1 MANTNEL
8 EQIEFPI
15 VANTAK
21 ADETLKALFN
31 KLLGI
36 ENKLLDISKKP
47 IRLGGGLDKIVDDL
61 GRVQLA
67 LNKVSKQLGNGETS
81 WSEAKSTLKEYSS
94 LMYNVGNKADFAL
107 KKINT
112 GIKEQESGVAKLLA
126 YSKKLNKES
135 LEQELSNHKTQVKT
149 RIKSEQEFE
158 AETAKL
164 KAFAGKLQK
173 DSLEQELTSYKNVA
187 KSKAETLKAQE
198 QLSKLNTEELVTKA
212 KLQVINSASDKELTT
227 TLGKAQL
234 KGRELLA
241 EYNIRQKQEKTEANI
256 LRIKELQNA
265 MEKQGSVIRGARLK
279 EQEALDRM
287 NKREADYNNVMSIH
301 SAKRALGYTAL
312 FAGIGL
318 VTTGFAKAIETI
330 VVYDKALYQFQ
341 AVLDVTPAKAK
352 VLEESLQLLSEKYG
366 QNLTALNEVTLALG
380 RAGIAY
386 GDLAGGVKVVTQLA
400 ILTGDTIEASSGAV
414 ATFLQLF
421 SKDDMGRA
429 IYNVNELGAKMAYMA
444 NSSKLSIADI
454 NTFIN
459 YAGAMTVSTGM
470 TVDAMGALATA
481 FSASGKA
488 ATSVGTNV
496 RRLNELFGSTEPKV
510 QEFFRSVGVNQAN
523 LQKDM
528 LKGGATSEKAFKQF
542 ITTLGTFSRESLALS
557 MNGLQTLDK
566 DTIATVSNTS
576 GEILKHLGKLGVAT
590 KAELDKA
597 DTITQSFETRMN
609 SLLNTI
615 LGKFQEI
622 QPVLGYLATG
632 LETLIKNI
640 GYLAGGVITI
650 LSIKSAMSLVGDST
664 GELTKKIGLAKLAV
678 EGLTLA
684 FRSNPILLGV
694 STVILG
700 VAGAMT
706 YLSQTTED
714 ATKAIYKL
722 TDAQIA
728 SRKAEAI
735 AEEMIALNERQNELL
750 VEKSEL
756 QNSIFSDTVANKQ
769 HIRRLDEELKKIDD
783 LKNKYK
789 ESEQAQ
795 IDAAKVQEK
804 IKTKQVK
811 TQFST
816 DTNDSIKQQYEEAKR
831 LLDNPETKKTGQMI
845 INTLAKQI
853 KEAGNSILPDTFNST
868 IWEAQAKGL
877 DKLSGADYAT
887 GVNKLKASVLAT
899 QAEVLSTISQ
909 LGMQI
914 SNTTDAQQKAQLQ
927 SQLDG
932 HQTKANELTDILKN
946 VGSMGDTL
954 NTIYVDRNK
963 EVTKSGKLQDDLNRQ
978 QERATK
984 LAMQELDLKTKIEIA
999 QAKLNGKAL
1008 SQFEIAEKIKQISFA
1023 EAKDQAGLGKLNDA
1037 KLTVVEAELKFREM
1051 INDELKTQAQL
1062 QMTAWESSQVNQG
1075 LIPTEAGKVQQQIL
1089 AQEKLIAEAKARG
1102 TYEDSLQVD
1111 LNNLKNEQKRTEL
1124 ERTREI
1130 AEINRQMNLESLQAQ
1145 QQLISNAVSYNANLT
1160 GNAANAQNLAQN
1172 LIKTSEVELSYIT
1185 EKSNLE
1191 QKYKDEYDKN
1201 RDILKEGSKEL
1212 YDFNERKSKELN
1224 NLDKKNQ
1231 QNQILGY
1238 ADVAGAIGAM
1248 FAQGSK
1254 EAEAFQRIQ
1263 AGLAM
1268 VNAVNAVLMA
1278 GATMPTPAN
1287 FASMA
1292 TMAGLVTTVL
1302 ANASIAFGGI
1312 GGTKTTTTSDAFS
1325 AMEANTGTGST
1336 LGDSTKQSESITKAM
1351 EVLKDYAK
1359 PEYQTLLSMNKYL
1372 ANISNSIGGVT
1383 SLLIQSGGFA
1393 FGEGAT
1399 EFDTGYKNNLK
1410 TANGAF
1416 IFNPIND
1423 LISKIPVIGQI
1434 NEMFGS
1440 AINSVLGGIFGKTSV
1455 SQSLKD
1461 SGIYFADTLLT
1472 TATQSILGSAYQTI
1486 STTTTKKSWFSKS
1499 SSTSIQT
1506 YFDALDTETNRQFSL
1521 VLDNLYQTT
1530 LLAGTAL
1537 DSSAEATAKSLENF
1551 VVSIGKISLKDKT
1564 GAEIQETLTAVFG
1577 KIGDDI
1583 AKASFPLL
1591 TPFQKIGEGMFETL
1605 TRVSTGMEEAEYY
1618 IERLGK
1624 SFQDLSYTDILNKQG
1639 DVGFE
1644 ALLQSIVKTDEAVYG
1659 LDNNLVQ
1666 IIGNLDSTAE
1676 ELYGVYIALD
1686 GLRNVLKFL
1695 KLDTDAVSYAS
1706 IRGAG
1711 SAEALAQGMQS
1722 YIEGFLTDAQQ
1733 LALSTNQLQ
1742 IEFNKLNV
1750 VMPTNKESFTKLV
1763 ESLDLSS
1770 EAGQEL
1776 YGRLIILSESFA
1788 EVADGVADSIK
1799 ALEDELA
1806 SSMKSGFDDFVA
1818 GVDALFETLQ
1828 SNITKTQDLIDK
1840 LTDKSTPESLVT
1852 SLIKYNQAF
1861 ADYQSTGSQESLDAL
1876 LKYGEQASN
1885 LGGNT
1890 PLIVDELKNVLG
1902 GLTEQEKVVRVNIV
1916 DGLGQLLGL
1925 NEQQVSQLKTVASD
1939 GKVTNDELNSI
1950 TGLTQIQKDGIV
1962 SFSKNSNYFSTE
1974 GTLQDLAL
1982 YSKLQLDEF
1991 IRTQAEETAGLS
2003 AKTLTFG
2010 DYVGKQEQIDISKR
2024 LGVSYE
2030 TAKPLIER
2038 VQALSISKN
2047 PTEDIK
2053 QIVGFNGE
2061 DFTNWSAW
2069 SQLVAFDPESSVDI
2083 QGIGNSIYAQGQTT
2097 KASRL
2102 QAERQAKEKAD
2113 FLALYN
2119 NAISNYNV
2127 QVSEKDAS
2135 AKSLYDYIGA
2145 QTNRW
2150 ESNSGSIPENFTAG
2164 IPYQQ
2169 WGTWRK
2175 KDTAGYF
2182 NDVAT
2187 GKAVYN
2193 KEFTEAYD
2201 AYTQLLSLEKEKK
2214 LKGYSS
2220 GGYTGNGGKYEPAG
2234 IVHRGEY
2241 VVNSETTRDLGLNNN
2256 SGGVFTEI
2264 VEELKQIKKENNDM
2278 KLLMVK
2284 LTADNSKMLTIDRA
2298 TFASK

>member
-1 MANTNEL
+1 M
-8 EQIEFPI
+8 
-15 VANTAK
+15 
-21 ADETLKALFN
+21 
-31 KLLGI
+31 
-36 ENKLLDISKKP
+36 
-47 IRLGGGLDKIVDDL
+47 
-61 GRVQLA
+61 
-67 LNKVSKQLGNGETS
+67 
-81 WSEAKSTLKEYSS
+81 
-94 LMYNVGNKADFAL
+94 
-107 KKINT
+107 
-112 GIKEQESGVAKLLA
+112 
-126 YSKKLNKES
+126 
-135 LEQELSNHKTQVKT
+135 
-149 RIKSEQEFE
+149 
-158 AETAKL
+158 
-164 KAFAGKLQK
+164 
-173 DSLEQELTSYKNVA
+173 TSYKNVA
-187 KSKAETLKAQE
+187 KSKVESLKAQE
-198 QLSKLNTEELVTKA
+198 QLSKLNTDELITKA
-212 KLQVINSASDKELTT
+212 KLQVINSATDKELTT
-227 TLGKAQL
+227 ALGKAQL
-234 KGRELLA
+234 KGRELLV

-279 EQEALDRM
+279 EQETLDKM
-287 NKREADYNNVMSIH
+287 NDREAEYNNVMSMH

-341 AVLDVTPAKAK
+341 AVLDVTPQKAK

-366 QNLTALNEVTLALG
+366 QNLSALNEVTLALG

-386 GDLAGGVKVVTQLA
+386 GDLATGVKVVTQLA

-576 GEILKHLGKLGVAT
+576 GEILRHLGKLGTAT

-632 LETLIKNI
+632 LEVVVKNI
-640 GYLAGGVITI
+640 GYIAGGVVGIMTV
-650 LSIKSAMSLVGDST
+650 KSAMSLAGDST
-664 GELTKKIGLAKLAV
+664 GELTKKIGLARLAV
-678 EGLTLA
+678 DALTVA
-684 FRSNPILLGV
+684 FKSNPILLGV

-700 VAGAMT
+700 VAGAMA
-706 YLSQTTED
+706 YLSTNTDD
-714 ATKAIYKL
+714 ATKSIYKL
-722 TDAQIA
+722 TAAQIA
-728 SRKAEAI
+728 NRNVEAI

-750 VEKSEL
+750 AEKSKL
-756 QNSIFSDTVANKQ
+756 QSSMFSDTVANKQ
-769 HIRRLDEELKKIDD
+769 HVRRLNEELAKIEELKGKYKQVEQAKIDATIAD
-783 LKNKYK
+783 
-789 ESEQAQ
+789 E
-795 IDAAKVQEK
+795 KV
-804 IKTKQVK
+804 KTKQVQ
-811 TQFST
+811 TQFTT
-816 DTNDSIKQQYEEAKR
+816 DTNDSIKQQYDEAKR
-831 LLDNPETKKTGQMI
+831 LLENPETKKTGQMI
-845 INTLAKQI
+845 IETLAKQI
-853 KEAGNSILPDTFNST
+853 KEAGSAILPNTFNNT

-877 DKLSGADYAT
+877 QNLSGADYAT
-887 GVNKLKASVLAT
+887 GVNKLKANVLAT
-899 QAEVLSTISQ
+899 QAEVLSTISN
-909 LGMQI
+909 LGIQI
-914 SNTTDAQQKAQLQ
+914 SNTTDVQQKAQLQ
-927 SQLDG
+927 SQLEG
-932 HQTKANELTDILKN
+932 HRTKANEITDILKN

-963 EVTKSGKLQDDLNRQ
+963 EVTKGTSAMEKAERA

-1023 EAKDQAGLGKLNDA
+1023 EAKDQASLGKLNDA
-1037 KLTVVEAELKFREM
+1037 KLTVVEAELKYREM

-1062 QMTAWESSQVNQG
+1062 QMTAWESNQVNQG
-1075 LIPTEAGKVQQQIL
+1075 LIPTEAGKLQQQIL

-1111 LNNLKNEQKRTEL
+1111 LNNLKNQQKLTEL
-1124 ERTREI
+1124 ERTKEI

-1191 QKYKDEYDKN
+1191 QKYKDEYNKN

-1212 YDFNERKSKELN
+1212 YEFNSRKSKELS
-1224 NLDKKNQ
+1224 NLETKNQ
-1231 QNQILGY
+1231 QNQVLGY
-1238 ADVAGAIGAM
+1238 ADIAGAIGAM
-1248 FAQGSK
+1248 FQQGSK

-1325 AMEANTGTGST
+1325 AMEANTGIGST

-1393 FGEGAT
+1393 FGEGAKT
-1399 EFDTGYKNNLK
+1399 FDTGYKNNLK
-1410 TANGAF
+1410 TANGSF
-1416 IFNPIND
+1416 VFNPIND
-1423 LISKIPVIGQI
+1423 LIAKIPIIGQI
-1434 NEMFGS
+1434 NGAIGSIINS
-1440 AINSVLGGIFGKTSV
+1440 AIGGIFGKTKV
-1455 SQSLKD
+1455 SQDLTD
-1461 SGIYFADTLLT
+1461 SGIYFADELMKN
-1472 TATQSILGSAYQTI
+1472 AIEAFNGSAYQTI
-1486 STTTTKKSWFSKS
+1486 TTTTTKKSLFSKS
-1499 SSTSIQT
+1499 SSSVVSS
-1506 YFDALDTETNRQFSL
+1506 YFEDLDSETERQFSL
-1521 VLDNLYQTT
+1521 VLSGLYNTV
-1530 LLAGTAL
+1530 LASGDAL
-1537 DSSAEATAKSLENF
+1537 DTNASTLQNQLDNF
-1551 VVSIGKISLKDKT
+1551 VVSIGKVSLKDKT
-1564 GAEIQETLTAVFG
+1564 GDEIQTELTSIFG
-1577 KIGDDI
+1577 KVSDDLV
-1583 AKASFPLL
+1583 KATFPLL
-1591 TPFQKIGEGMFETL
+1591 TPFQKVGEGLFTTL

-1618 IERLGK
+1618 IDRLGK

-1644 ALLQSIVKTDEAVYG
+1644 ALLQSIIKTDEAVYG
-1659 LDNNLVQ
+1659 LDNNLVN

-1676 ELYGVYIALD
+1676 ELYGVYTALD

-1711 SAEALAQGMQS
+1711 SAEALAQGMQD
-1722 YIEGFLTDAQQ
+1722 YIDGFLTEAQQ
-1733 LALSTNQLQ
+1733 LALSTNQIQ
-1742 IEFNKLNV
+1742 IEFNKLNIA
-1750 VMPTNKESFTKLV
+1750 MPINKEAFTKLI

-1788 EVADGVADSIK
+1788 TVADEVADNIK
-1799 ALEDELA
+1799 TLQEELS
-1806 SSMKSGFDDFVA
+1806 SSMQTGFDDFVA
-1818 GVDALFETLQ
+1818 GVDALFATLQ
-1828 SNITKTQDLIDK
+1828 SNIEKTQSLITK
-1840 LTDKSTPESLVT
+1840 LTDKNETDSLTT

-1861 ADYQSTGSQESLDAL
+1861 ADYQNTGSQESLDAL
-1876 LKYGEQASN
+1876 LKYSEQASN

-1902 GLTEQEKVVRVNIV
+1902 GLTEQEKIVRVNIV
-1916 DGLGQLLGL
+1916 DGLGTLLGL
-1925 NEQQVSQLKTVASD
+1925 NQEQVSQLKTVASD
-1939 GKVTNDELNSI
+1939 GKITNDELNSI
-1950 TGLTQIQKDGIV
+1950 NGLTQGQKEGIV
-1962 SFSKNSNYFSTE
+1962 EFANNSNYISTE
-1974 GTLQDLAL
+1974 GTLSDLVT
-1982 YSKLQLDEF
+1982 YSKLQLEAY
-1991 IRTQAEETAGLS
+1991 RQGLAEETGGLS
-2003 AKTLTFG
+2003 TQTLTYG
-2010 DYVGKQEQIDISKR
+2010 DYIGKQEQIDIAKT

-2030 TAKPLIER
+2030 SAKPLIEQ
-2038 VQALSISKN
+2038 VQALSVSKN
-2047 PTEDIK
+2047 ATADIEKILGYSTGATSYNTNVASQLQALSPYISGVDIK
-2053 QIVGFNGE
+2053 GTI
-2061 DFTNWSAW
+2061 
-2069 SQLVAFDPESSVDI
+2069 SSVSNKTSANLET
-2083 QGIGNSIYAQGQTT
+2083 QKKAEEFAKAKAEFESRFNLANSNY
-2097 KASRL
+2097 L
-2102 QAERQAKEKAD
+2102 KEKAESD
-2113 FLALYN
+2113 LRKQAYLKVPYTYLRAGYKPTQEEDIVNNKPLQRGINGRDIFMYPIDWQIQYADTQAKYWEEFSQTSLAYDSVEKLL
-2119 NAISNYNV
+2119 
-2127 QVSEKDAS
+2127 SEK
-2135 AKSLYDYIGA
+2135 
-2145 QTNRW
+2145 Q
-2150 ESNSGSIPENFTAG
+2150 
-2164 IPYQQ
+2164 
-2169 WGTWRK
+2169 
-2175 KDTAGYF
+2175 
-2182 NDVAT
+2182 
-2187 GKAVYN
+2187 
-2193 KEFTEAYD
+2193 
-2201 AYTQLLSLEKEKK
+2201 
-2214 LKGYSS
+2214 LKGYAT
-2220 GGYTGNGGKYEPAG
+2220 GGYTGDGGKYEPAG

-2264 VEELKQIKKENNDM
+2264 VAELKQIKKENNDM

-2298 TFASK
+2298 TFANK

>member
-1 MANTNEL
+1 MLNTRKAILEDMVKVNPILQDMNKYYADLEKKSVNL
-8 EQIEFPI
+8 NKNTLEEQI
-15 VANTAK
+15 ATAK
-21 ADETLKALFN
+21 VVIARNAEASAMNT
-31 KLLGI
+31 
-36 ENKLLDISKKP
+36 S
-47 IRLGGGLDKIVDDL
+47 L
-61 GRVQLA
+61 GRAQL
-67 LNKVSKQLGNGETS
+67 KSKQLIAEL
-81 WSEAKSTLKEYSS
+81 AL
-94 LMYNVGNKADFAL
+94 L
-107 KKINT
+107 KKA
-112 GIKEQESGVAKLLA
+112 EQTEENIARIQKLQNSISMQGA
-126 YSKKLNKES
+126 TIRAARF
-135 LEQELSNHKTQVKT
+135 QE
-149 RIKSEQEFE
+149 
-158 AETAKL
+158 AD
-164 KAFAGKLQK
+164 KLQK
-173 DSLEQELTSYKNVA
+173 M
-187 KSKAETLKAQE
+187 
-198 QLSKLNTEELVTKA
+198 
-212 KLQVINSASDKELTT
+212 
-227 TLGKAQL
+227 
-234 KGRELLA
+234 
-241 EYNIRQKQEKTEANI
+241 
-256 LRIKELQNA
+256 NA
-265 MEKQGSVIRGARLK
+265 
-279 EQEALDRM
+279 
-287 NKREADYNNVMSIH
+287 REAEYNNVMSMH

-318 VTTGFAKAIETI
+318 VTAGFAKAIETI

-341 AVLDVTPAKAK
+341 AVLDVTPQKAK

-386 GDLAGGVKVVTQLA
+386 GDLATGVKVVTQLA

-576 GEILKHLGKLGVAT
+576 GEILRHLGKLGTAT

-632 LETLIKNI
+632 LEVVVKNI
-640 GYLAGGVITI
+640 GYIAGGVVGIMTV
-650 LSIKSAMSLVGDST
+650 KSAMSLAGDST

-678 EGLTLA
+678 EALTSA
-684 FRSNPILLGV
+684 FRANPILLGV
-694 STVILG
+694 SATILG
-700 VAGAMT
+700 VAGVMA
-706 YLSQTTED
+706 YLSESTDD
-714 ATKAIYKL
+714 ATKSIYKL
-722 TDAQIA
+722 TAAQLA
-728 SRKAEAI
+728 NRNAEAI

-750 VEKSEL
+750 AEKSKL
-756 QNSIFSDTVANKQ
+756 QSSMFSDTVANKQ
-769 HIRRLDEELKKIDD
+769 HVRWLNEELDKIEELKGKYKQVEQAKIDATIAD
-783 LKNKYK
+783 
-789 ESEQAQ
+789 E
-795 IDAAKVQEK
+795 KV
-804 IKTKQVK
+804 KTKQVQ
-811 TQFST
+811 TQFTT

-831 LLDNPETKKTGQMI
+831 LLENPETKKTGQMI
-845 INTLAKQI
+845 IETLAKQI
-853 KEAGNSILPDTFNST
+853 KEAGSAILPNTFNNT

-877 DKLSGADYAT
+877 QNLSGADYAT
-887 GVNKLKASVLAT
+887 GVNKLKANVLAT
-899 QAEVLSTISQ
+899 QAEILSTISN
-909 LGMQI
+909 LGIQI
-914 SNTTDAQQKAQLQ
+914 SNTTDVQQKAQLQ
-927 SQLDG
+927 AQLEG
-932 HQTKANELTDILKN
+932 HRTKANEITDILKN

-963 EVTKSGKLQDDLNRQ
+963 EVTKGASAMEKAERA

-1023 EAKDQAGLGKLNDA
+1023 EAKDQASLGKLNDA
-1037 KLTVVEAELKFREM
+1037 KLTVVEAELKYREM

-1075 LIPTEAGKVQQQIL
+1075 LIPTEAGKLQQQIL

-1111 LNNLKNEQKRTEL
+1111 LNNLKNQQKLTEL
-1124 ERTREI
+1124 ERTKEI

-1212 YDFNERKSKELN
+1212 YEFNARKSKELN
-1224 NLDKKNQ
+1224 NLETKNQ
-1231 QNQILGY
+1231 QNQVLGY
-1238 ADVAGAIGAM
+1238 ADIAGAIGAM
-1248 FAQGSK
+1248 FQQGSK

-1278 GATMPTPAN
+1278 GATMPTPVN

-1312 GGTKTTTTSDAFS
+1312 GGTKTTTTKDAFS
-1325 AMEANTGTGST
+1325 AMEANTGIGST

-1393 FGEGAT
+1393 FGEGFTAT
-1399 EFDTGYKNNLK
+1399 DSGWKNNIGGGTTSVVGLGVNAAMGAAASSATMGSIYAAAELFGTGATSALVGGINAGLSAGLS
-1410 TANGAF
+1410 TAAMGALAGTGIGIVTILADKF
-1416 IFNPIND
+1416 LLD
-1423 LISKIPVIGQI
+1423 GAISKG
-1434 NEMFGS
+1434 
-1440 AINSVLGGIFGKTSV
+1440 INSIVGGIFGKKKTT
-1455 SQSLKD
+1455 QALTD
-1461 SGIYFADTLLT
+1461 SGIYFADELLKN
-1472 TATQSILGSAYQTI
+1472 AIEAFNGSAYQTI
-1486 STTTTKKSWFSKS
+1486 TTTTTKKSWFSKS
-1499 SSTSIQT
+1499 SSSSVNS
-1506 YFDALDTETNRQFSL
+1506 YFEDLDTETERQFSL
-1521 VLDNLYQTT
+1521 VLSGIYNTV
-1530 LLAGTAL
+1530 LASGDAL
-1537 DSSAEATAKSLENF
+1537 DAQAITLQNQLNNF
-1551 VVSIGKISLKDKT
+1551 VVSIGKVSLKDKT
-1564 GAEIQETLTAVFG
+1564 GEEIQTELTSIFG
-1577 KIGDDI
+1577 KISDDVV
-1583 AKASFPLL
+1583 KATFPLL
-1591 TPFQKIGEGMFETL
+1591 TPFQKVGEGLFTTL

-1618 IERLGK
+1618 IGRLGK

-1644 ALLQSIVKTDEAVYG
+1644 ALLQSIIKTDEAVYG
-1659 LDNNLVQ
+1659 LDNNLVN

-1676 ELYGVYIALD
+1676 ELYGVYTALD

-1711 SAEALAQGMQS
+1711 SAEALAQGMQD
-1722 YIEGFLTDAQQ
+1722 YIDGFLTEAQQ

-1742 IEFNKLNV
+1742 IEFNKLNIA
-1750 VMPTNKESFTKLV
+1750 MPTNKEAFTKLI

-1788 EVADGVADSIK
+1788 TVADGVADSIK
-1799 ALEDELA
+1799 ALQEELS
-1806 SSMKSGFDDFVA
+1806 SSMQSGFDDFII
-1818 GVDALFETLQ
+1818 GIDALFEALQ
-1828 SNITKTQDLIDK
+1828 SNINKTQSLIDK
-1840 LTDKSTPESLVT
+1840 LTDKNTSESLVT

-1861 ADYQSTGSQESLDAL
+1861 ADYQNTGSQESLDAL
-1876 LKYGEQASN
+1876 LKYSEQASN
-1885 LGGNT
+1885 LGGNI

-1902 GLTEQEKVVRVNIV
+1902 GLTEQEKVIRVNIV
-1916 DGLGQLLGL
+1916 DGLGTLLGL
-1925 NEQQVSQLKTVASD
+1925 NQEQVTQLKTVASD
-1939 GKVTNDELNSI
+1939 GKITNDELNSI
-1950 TGLTQIQKDGIV
+1950 NGLTQGQKDDIV
-1962 SFSKNSNYFSTE
+1962 EFANNSNYISTE
-1974 GTLQDLAL
+1974 GTLSELVT
-1982 YSKLQLDEF
+1982 YSKLQLDAY
-1991 IRTQAEETAGLS
+1991 RQGLAEESVGLS
-2003 AKTLTFG
+2003 KQTLTYG
-2010 DYVGKQEQIDISKR
+2010 DYIGKQEQIDIAKT

-2030 TAKPLIER
+2030 TAKPLVEKI
-2038 VQALSISKN
+2038 QALSVSKN
-2047 PTEDIK
+2047 ATADILSMG
-2053 QIVGFNGE
+2053 GFNGE
-2061 DFTNWSAW
+2061 TFTNTSVV
-2069 SQLVAFDPESSVDI
+2069 SQLKTLAPYSGIDISGVIDSYTTSGLAKQQARLAEEKRIAEARALFEANKATWQNSYNATLATFEAEKQAYLTDIAPARGHWGIVEPNWNTTTPAIAYRGAVESGHQIPTQNWYDSISAYNNLQTLI
-2083 QGIGNSIYAQGQTT
+2083 Q
-2097 KASRL
+2097 
-2102 QAERQAKEKAD
+2102 EKA
-2113 FLALYN
+2113 
-2119 NAISNYNV
+2119 
-2127 QVSEKDAS
+2127 
-2135 AKSLYDYIGA
+2135 
-2145 QTNRW
+2145 
-2150 ESNSGSIPENFTAG
+2150 
-2164 IPYQQ
+2164 
-2169 WGTWRK
+2169 
-2175 KDTAGYF
+2175 
-2182 NDVAT
+2182 
-2187 GKAVYN
+2187 
-2193 KEFTEAYD
+2193 
-2201 AYTQLLSLEKEKK
+2201 

-2264 VEELKQIKKENNDM
+2264 VAELKQIKKENNDM

-2284 LTADNSKMLTIDRA
+2284 LTADNSKMLIIDRA
-2298 TFASK
+2298 TFANK